1 MSNTYKP
8 EDGRTDEST
17 NNAGC
22 DDRDSSVGGA
32 SGSQPS
38 RVTERMPVESRR
50 PQSDLSVLQISS
62 SRMEF
67 FEDQVRILDELGLDC
82 DSLSYPPEGNGGDG
96 EVRRE
101 KVHDGIL
108 DKIYG
113 HNALY
118 YGIRAA
124 DFYPRILKTA
134 WQGDYDIIHLNSG
147 MVAPLGLAQPKRPVV
162 LTLWGDDLLGDR
174 LRGYQPAITKLCAKR
189 CARVVVRS
197 EEMREAL
204 PCDAEIIPSGID
216 MRKFRPVD
224 RTEAK
229 KTVGWEADTRHVLFP
244 YPKRREK
251 KRYPVAK
258 QVVEA
263 VAAQF
268 DDHVELQV
276 IENVPHEQMYQY
288 YNAADALLLPSLRE
302 GSPNTVKEAMACN
315 VPVVST
321 DVGDVRTRL
330 GPVDNS
336 HVCASDEELAD
347 GLRAVLER
355 DERSDGRTHVRD
367 VSLHRMG
374 QRLIGIYEEVLEE
387 HES

>member
-1 MSNTYKP
+1 MSEETYQP
-8 EDGRTDEST
+8 EDRRVDGESIENGQQAGERTGKLPPT
-17 NNAGC
+17 RANTAN
-22 DDRDSSVGGA
+22 
-32 SGSQPS
+32 GS
-38 RVTERMPVESRR
+38 E
-50 PQSDLSVLQISS
+50 QSDISVLQISS

-67 FEDQVRILDELGLDC
+67 FEDQVRILTEQGVDC
-82 DSLSYPPEGNGGDG
+82 ESLSYPPGGNGSD
-96 EVRRE
+96 EEIRRE

-108 DKIYG
+108 SHIYG

-118 YGIRAA
+118 YGVRAA

-134 WQGDYDIIHLNSG
+134 WTGEYDIIHLNSG
-147 MVAPLGLAQPKRPVV
+147 MVAPLGLLQPQRPVV

-174 LRGYQPAITKLCAKR
+174 LNGYQPAITKLCAKR
-189 CARVVVRS
+189 CARVIVRS
-197 EEMREAL
+197 EQMREAL

-224 RTEAK
+224 RSEAK
-229 KTVGWEADTRHVLFP
+229 EAVGWERETKHVLFP

-258 QVVEA
+258 EVVETVATQFAEPVQLQVV
-263 VAAQF
+263 
-268 DDHVELQV
+268 D
-276 IENVPHEQMYQY
+276 NVPHERMYLY

-321 DVGDVRTRL
+321 NVGDVQTRL

-336 HVCASDEELAD
+336 RVCANDEELVD
-347 GLRAVLER
+347 GLRRVLES
-355 DERSDGRTHVRD
+355 DGRSDGRTHVRD
-367 VSLHRMG
+367 VSLNRMG
-374 QRLIGIYEEVLEE
+374 ERLINIYEDVLEE
-387 HES
+387 Q

>member
-1 MSNTYKP
+1 MSDNTRQSRTRWSDTP
-8 EDGRTDEST
+8 TDENRPGDGDAT
-17 NNAGC
+17 V
-22 DDRDSSVGGA
+22 DLP
-32 SGSQPS
+32 PS
-38 RVTERMPVESRR
+38 RQTPAAEERPVESRR

-82 DSLSYPPEGNGGDG
+82 ESLSYPPEGKGSDG
-96 EVRRE
+96 ETRRK
-101 KVHDGIL
+101 KVHKGIL
-108 DKIYG
+108 NRIYG

-124 DFYPRILKTA
+124 DFYPRILKKA
-134 WQGDYDIIHLNSG
+134 WTGDYDLVHLNSG
-147 MVAPLGLAQPKRPVV
+147 MVAPLGLAQPKRPIV
-162 LTLWGDDLLGDR
+162 LTLWGDDLLGNR
-174 LRGYQPAITKLCAKR
+174 LRGYQPAITKLCAKQ
-189 CARVVVRS
+189 CDRVIVRS
-197 EEMREAL
+197 EQMRQAL

-224 RTEAK
+224 RTEARNA
-229 KTVGWEADTRHVLFP
+229 VSWDPESRHVLFP

-258 QVVEA
+258 EVVET

-268 DDHVELQV
+268 DDPVELQV
-276 IENVPHEQMYQY
+276 IENVPHEKMYLY

-336 HVCASDEELAD
+336 HVCVSDEELVD

-355 DERSDGRTHVRD
+355 DGRSDGRTHVRD

-374 QRLIGIYEEVLEE
+374 QRLIDIYEDVLEE
-387 HES
+387 RHS